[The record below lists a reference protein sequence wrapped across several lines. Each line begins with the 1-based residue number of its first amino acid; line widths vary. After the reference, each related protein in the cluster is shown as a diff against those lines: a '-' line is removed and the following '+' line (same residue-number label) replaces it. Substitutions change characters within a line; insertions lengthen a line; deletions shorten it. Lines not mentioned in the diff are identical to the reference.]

1 MIVILEGLER
11 TGKTTLAKIFEK
23 RGFVNFKDHNH
34 LRNFSIE
41 NIAER
46 LDSTLSTLIALDKK
60 GINIVL
66 DRFHISEYIYSTLNR
81 GNSSSFFDHIWY
93 IDEVLSHL
101 DTRLIYL
108 TRKVDEQY
116 LKDYPEPVFESH
128 IKTLQK
134 EFEYRVDKSYIK
146 DKDVYDLSQWEN
158 DKEDIVDEIIAS
170 SKKYDFYLA
179 SPFFNDDQIEREERI
194 KSLLRTYGYKVYSP
208 REHGVVGS
216 LSDSVAV
223 QETFNSNVEA
233 INNSKKVLAI
243 TDRKDM
249 GTIWE
254 AGYAYGKGIPIVYYA
269 ETLGDNPFNIMLSES
284 GIGIYT
290 DQKKFED
297 ACKMNRFDRKAEV
310 QHE

>member
-11 TGKTTLAKIFEK
+11 TGKTTLAKIFEEK
-23 RGFVNFKDHNH
+23 GFVNFKDRNH
-34 LRNFSIE
+34 LRDFSVE

-46 LDSTLSTLIALDKK
+46 LDSTLSTLVALDRK

-66 DRFHISEYIYSTLNR
+66 DRFHISEFVYSTLKR
-81 GNSSSFFDHIWY
+81 SSDPSLFDHIWY

-101 DTRLIYL
+101 DTKLIYL
-108 TRKVDEQY
+108 TRKIDDQY
-116 LKDYPEPVFESH
+116 LKDYPEEVFEYH
-128 IKTLQK
+128 IKALQK
-134 EFEYRVDKSYIK
+134 EFEYRVDKSYIE
-146 DKDVYDLSQWEN
+146 DKEVYDLSQWEN
-158 DKEDIVDEIIAS
+158 EEDIVNEIIAS

-179 SPFFNDDQIEREERI
+179 SPFFNEDQIEREERI

-208 REHGVVGS
+208 REHGVVGN

-233 INNSKKVLAI
+233 INDSKKVLAI

-254 AGYAYGKGIPIVYYA
+254 AGYAYGKGIQIVYYA

>member
-11 TGKTTLAKIFEK
+11 TGKSTLAKIFEEK
-23 RGFVNFKDHNH
+23 GFVNFKDHNH
-34 LRNFSIE
+34 LRDFSVE

-66 DRFHISEYIYSTLNR
+66 DRFHISEYVYSTIKRENDTSL
-81 GNSSSFFDHIWY
+81 FEHIWY

-101 DTRLIYL
+101 DTKLIYL
-108 TRKVDEQY
+108 TRDIDERY
-116 LKDYPEPVFESH
+116 LKDYPEPVFELS
-128 IKTLQK
+128 IRMLQK
-134 EFEYRVDKSYIK
+134 EFEYRIDKSYIE

-158 DKEDIVDEIIAS
+158 EEDIVNEIISS

-179 SPFFNDDQIEREERI
+179 SPFFNEDQIEREERI
-194 KSLLRTYGYKVYSP
+194 KNLLRTYGYKVYSP
-208 REHGVVGS
+208 REHGVVGN

-254 AGYAYGKGIPIVYYA
+254 AGYAYGKDIPIVYYA

-290 DQKKFED
+290 DDIQLRG
-297 ACKMNRFDRKAEV
+297 ACELNRFDRKAEV
-310 QHE
+310 KHE

>member
-11 TGKTTLAKIFEK
+11 TGKTTLAKIFEEK
-23 RGFVNFKDHNH
+23 GFVNFKDHNH
-34 LRNFSIE
+34 LRDFSVG

-46 LDSTLSTLIALDKK
+46 LDSTLSTLVALDRK

-66 DRFHISEYIYSTLNR
+66 DRFHISEYVYSTLNR
-81 GNSSSFFDHIWY
+81 GKSSSLFEHIWY

-101 DTRLIYL
+101 DTKLIYL
-108 TRKVDEQY
+108 TRKIDDQY
-116 LKDYPEPVFESH
+116 LEDYPEAVFDDH
-128 IKTLQK
+128 IVKLQN
-134 EFEYRVDKSYIK
+134 EFEYRIDKSYIE
-146 DKDVYDLSQWEN
+146 DKEVYDLSQWEN
-158 DKEDIVDEIIAS
+158 EEDIINEIISS

-179 SPFFNDDQIEREERI
+179 SPFFNEDQIEREERI

>member
-23 RGFVNFKDHNH
+23 KGFVNFKDHNH
-34 LRNFSIE
+34 LRDFSVE
-41 NIAER
+41 SIAER

-66 DRFHISEYIYSTLNR
+66 DRFHISEFVYSTFKR
-81 GNSSSFFDHIWY
+81 SSDPSLFDYIWY

-101 DTRLIYL
+101 NTKLIYL
-108 TRKVDEQY
+108 TREVDEQY
-116 LKDYPEPVFESH
+116 LKDYPEPVFELS
-128 IKTLQK
+128 IRMLQK
-134 EFEYRVDKSYIK
+134 EFEYRVDKSYIE
-146 DKDVYDLSQWEN
+146 DKEVYDLSQWEN
-158 DKEDIVDEIIAS
+158 EEDIVNEIISS

-179 SPFFNDDQIEREERI
+179 SPFFNEDQIEREERI

-208 REHGVVGS
+208 REHGVVGN

-233 INNSKKVLAI
+233 INDSKKVLAI

>member
-11 TGKTTLAKIFEK
+11 TGKTTLAKIFEEK
-23 RGFVNFKDHNH
+23 GFVNFKDHNH
-34 LRNFSIE
+34 LRDFSVE
-41 NIAER
+41 SIAER

-66 DRFHISEYIYSTLNR
+66 DRFHISEFVYSTLKR
-81 GNSSSFFDHIWY
+81 SSDPSLFDHIWY

-101 DTRLIYL
+101 DTKLIYL
-108 TRKVDEQY
+108 TRKIDERY
-116 LKDYPEPVFESH
+116 LKDYPESVFESH
-128 IKTLQK
+128 IKTLQN
-134 EFEYRVDKSYIK
+134 EFEYRIDKSYIE
-146 DKDVYDLSQWEN
+146 DKEVYDLSQWEN
-158 DKEDIVDEIIAS
+158 EEDIVNEIISS

-179 SPFFNDDQIEREERI
+179 SPFFNEDQIEREERI

-208 REHGVVGS
+208 REHGVVGN

>member
-11 TGKTTLAKIFEK
+11 TGKTTLAKIFEEK
-23 RGFVNFKDHNH
+23 GFINFKDHNH
-34 LRNFSIE
+34 LRNFSVE
-41 NIAER
+41 SIAER

-66 DRFHISEYIYSTLNR
+66 DRFHTSEFVYSTLNR
-81 GNSSSFFDHIWY
+81 GNNFSLFNHIWY

-101 DTRLIYL
+101 NTKLIYL
-108 TRKVDEQY
+108 TREVDEQY
-116 LKDYPEPVFESH
+116 LEDYPKHTNGFT
-128 IKTLQK
+128 IDGLQK
-134 EFEYRVDKSYIK
+134 EFEYRVDKSYIE
-146 DKDVYDLSQWEN
+146 DKEVYDLSQWEN
-158 DKEDIVDEIIAS
+158 EEDIVDEIISS

-179 SPFFNDDQIEREERI
+179 SPFFNEDQIEREERI

-208 REHGVVGS
+208 REHGVVGN

-223 QETFNSNVEA
+223 EETFNSNVEA

>member
-11 TGKTTLAKIFEK
+11 TGKSTLAKIFEEK
-23 RGFVNFKDHNH
+23 GFVNFKDHNH
-34 LRNFSIE
+34 LRDFSVE

-46 LDSTLSTLIALDKK
+46 LDSTLSTLIALNKK

-66 DRFHISEYIYSTLNR
+66 DRFHISEYIYSTINR
-81 GNSSSFFDHIWY
+81 GNKSSLFKHIWY

-108 TRKVDEQY
+108 TRNVDEQY
-116 LKDYPEPVFESH
+116 LNDYPEKVFGSH
-128 IKTLQK
+128 IKELQK
-134 EFEYRVDKSYIK
+134 EFEYRVDKSYIE
-146 DKDVYDLSQWEN
+146 DKGVYDLSQWEN
-158 DKEDIVDEIIAS
+158 EEDIVNEIIAL

-179 SPFFNDDQIEREERI
+179 SPFFNEDQIEREERI
-194 KSLLRTYGYKVYSP
+194 KSLLRTYDYKVYSP